1 MEVGL
6 GWTEESSA
14 GEIMNRS
21 RKDPGFLDWVPL
33 ETLMEMAMVLGDGF
47 KLIVEKKYTT
57 ALNCT

>member
-21 RKDPGFLDWVPL
+21 RKKSRFLGLGSLRDFN
-33 ETLMEMAMVLGDGF
+33 GDGHDGW
-47 KLIVEKKYTT
+47 
-57 ALNCT
+57 

>member
-21 RKDPGFLDWVPL
+21 QRFLGLGSLRDFN
-33 ETLMEMAMVLGDGF
+33 GDGHDGW
-47 KLIVEKKYTT
+47 
-57 ALNCT
+57 